1 MSTIG
6 YDWYIIGLCLG
17 IENTDLKSLHRS
29 NDKDVFKLS
38 QIL

>member
-1 MSTIG
+1 MSTIS
-6 YDWYIIGLCLG
+6 YDWYITCVCLG

-38 QIL
+38 